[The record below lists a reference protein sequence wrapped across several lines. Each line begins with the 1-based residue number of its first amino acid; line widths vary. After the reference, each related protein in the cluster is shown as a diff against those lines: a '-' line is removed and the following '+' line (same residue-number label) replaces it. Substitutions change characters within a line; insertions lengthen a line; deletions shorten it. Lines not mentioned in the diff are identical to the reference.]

1 MNRIAVAGV
10 ILATCSVA
18 EAADHPTFTGR
29 LSLQH
34 LRKHAHAGD
43 TRFCVQGVKV
53 SLITATVTWS
63 RRSSLGFLIGLRR
76 EGSARH

>member
-18 EAADHPTFTGR
+18 DAADHPTFTGR

-34 LRKHAHAGD
+34 LRKRSRTGE

-53 SLITATVTWS
+53 VQV
-63 RRSSLGFLIGLRR
+63 
-76 EGSARH
+76 